1 MNIILDILAAV
12 IFIFTVINGYR
23 KGFLRTV
30 LNLCGGIIC
39 LAVAMTLSPTVGN
52 YINESYM
59 APTFEKAVTD
69 RLTELA
75 PAQEQ
80 ATPDIDLLIREEPN
94 EFVKILE
101 SFNINLE
108 AFKQQFE
115 LLKKESAENTTQAA
129 VEYVAKP
136 ISQTL
141 SYILAFILLLIAS
154 TLVLSI
160 LKFLLDKVVKLPF
173 LRTANR
179 FLGIIAGILF
189 AFLWIYVLSM
199 IVEIAL
205 PYLKNA
211 STPLLSQTDPSATL
225 LFKYF
230 YGRNPIYELV
240 KVLL

>member
-1 MNIILDILAAV
+1 MNIILDILVAA
-12 IFIFTVINGYR
+12 IFIFTVISGYR

-39 LAVAMTLSPTVGN
+39 LVVTMTLSPTVGN
-52 YINESYM
+52 YINENYM

-69 RLTELA
+69 KMVELA
-75 PAQEQ
+75 PTEQ
-80 ATPDIDLLIREEPN
+80 NNLNIDKLIEEVPN

-101 SFNINLE
+101 SFNINLDD
-108 AFKQQFE
+108 FKEQFE
-115 LLKKESAENTTQAA
+115 LFKKESAENTTRAA

-141 SYILAFILLLIAS
+141 SYILAFVLLLVAS
-154 TLVLSI
+154 MLVLSI

-189 AFLWIYVLSM
+189 ALLWIYILSM
-199 IVEIAL
+199 IVEITL
-205 PYLKNA
+205 PYLKNT
-211 STPLLSQTDPSATL
+211 STPLLSQTEPYSTL
-225 LFKYF
+225 IFRYF